1 MVTAEEGTLER
12 LEETSRSLLQPRD
25 HPEEEQPPAKP
36 SPRSPRPSPGSVWG
50 AAGPKPRAEL
60 CPPASLG
67 IPAGRAALLRQEAIA
82 PREDGGIPESPDR
95 ELEKGSSQPEPEGVP
110 GRSWSGA
117 GSAAG
122 GQGELRPG
130 GTRGDSSSTPGIC
143 PGKGGSEGD
152 SQRSPGVEKPPEL
165 PKEAPEQEEGRR
177 AEVCPWESREQGR
190 SVRAE
195 ICPWD
200 REQEGRGSPKS
211 GEGVEQP
218 GMGLAGKAP
227 ALPKPSGTMESRK
240 ANICPWEVEDEP
252 CPKTDIC
259 PWEEAAAPSGKER
272 SSLDTRGTSKGEEK
286 VESRALEKQKQP
298 PAPALGV
305 E

>member
-1 MVTAEEGTLER
+1 ER
-12 LEETSRSLLQPRD
+12 LEGTSASLQRRD
-25 HPEEEQPPAKP
+25 HAEEEEQPPAKRSP
-36 SPRSPRPSPGSVWG
+36 SSPRPSPGSVRG

-60 CPPASLG
+60 CPPGSLG

-82 PREDGGIPESPDR
+82 PREDGGSPESPDKA
-95 ELEKGSSQPEPEGVP
+95 LPEPERVP

-117 GSAAG
+117 GSAEG
-122 GQGELRPG
+122 GQGELGPG
-130 GTRGDSSSTPGIC
+130 GTRGDSSSKPGIC

-152 SQRSPGVEKPPEL
+152 SQRSPGMEKPREL
-165 PKEAPEQEEGRR
+165 PKEAPEQAEGRK

-200 REQEGRGSPKS
+200 TEREQEGRGSPRS

-227 ALPKPSGTMESRK
+227 ALPQASGTTESRK

-252 CPKTDIC
+252 RPKPEIC
-259 PWEEAAAPSGKER
+259 PWEEAAAPAGKER
-272 SSLDTRGTSKGEEK
+272 LSQDTRGTSKGEEK
-286 VESRALEKQKQP
+286 VGSRAPEKGKQP
-298 PAPALGV
+298 PTKPLPKAPSGKSQSS